1 MKICV
6 AVLLIVTA
14 CASHGARRGAVVPE
28 SALPEGL
35 RAGPHEVALNG
46 VRHFYRVGGRAD
58 TTVPPVVFLHGGP
71 GQGSEHFDALAGPAM
86 ERELRMVYFDQ
97 RGSGKS
103 ERPARGDTM
112 TSDGKRRSDCDLEFR
127 ALRGADRDRYNTELM
142 FPDPAVEK
150 RMDSVNAALGI
161 RNTGELSRAQFAA
174 GLLQYRFAA
183 FDRLTMPVLI
193 ISG

>member
-58 TTVPPVVFLHGGP
+58 TTVPPLVFLHGGP
-71 GQGSEHFDALAGPAM
+71 GQGSEHFDALAGPYM
-86 ERELRMVYFDQ
+86 ERQLRMVYFDQ

-103 ERPARGDTM
+103 ERPASGNYALATLVEDI
-112 TSDGKRRSDCDLEFR
+112 E
-127 ALRGADRDRYNTELM
+127 ALRQTLGVPKL
-142 FPDPAVEK
+142 
-150 RMDSVNAALGI
+150 ALLGHSF
-161 RNTGELSRAQFAA
+161 G
-174 GLLQYRFAA
+174 GLLALEYGAK
-183 FDRLTMPVLI
+183 
-193 ISG
+193 